1 MEKGRTFYT
10 SNAGLLELR
19 KAIAHYMYRKYDL
32 EYDPVHEIVVTVG
45 GSEGIDLALRAMIN
59 PGDEVILPE
68 PAFVSY
74 LPCISCRWSSGH
86 D

>member
-1 MEKGRTFYT
+1 
-10 SNAGLLELR
+10 
-19 KAIAHYMYRKYDL
+19 MYRKYDL

-74 LPCISCRWSSGH
+74 LLALSWRMEFRSRLI
-86 D
+86 

>member
-1 MEKGRTFYT
+1 
-10 SNAGLLELR
+10 
-19 KAIAHYMYRKYDL
+19 MYRKYDL

-59 PGDEVILPE
+59 PGDEVILPGKR
-68 PAFVSY
+68 SY
-74 LPCISCRWSSGH
+74 PIFLALSWQMEFGH

>member
-1 MEKGRTFYT
+1 
-10 SNAGLLELR
+10 
-19 KAIAHYMYRKYDL
+19 MYRKYDL

-74 LPCISCRWSSGH
+74 LPCIKLADGVPVN

>member
-1 MEKGRTFYT
+1 
-10 SNAGLLELR
+10 
-19 KAIAHYMYRKYDL
+19 MYRKYDL

-68 PAFVSY
+68 VSVRI
-74 LPCISCRWSSGH
+74 LSSLH
-86 D
+86 

>member
-1 MEKGRTFYT
+1 
-10 SNAGLLELR
+10 
-19 KAIAHYMYRKYDL
+19 MYRKYDL

-59 PGDEVILPE
+59 PEMKLFYRSLL
-68 PAFVSY
+68 FVSY
-74 LPCISCRWSSGH
+74 LPCIVGRWSSGH